1 MNESPVDRV
10 ENSVAQNNS
19 APDWGI
25 ESTQSHEFSVGIFIF
40 LIISIAVFTLV
51 VIKFMRSGKGKA
63 LKIGEKIMFGWIF
76 FGIIV
81 AVIMGATQLFYGQ
94 LF

>member
-1 MNESPVDRV
+1 MNESQVDRAG
-10 ENSVAQNNS
+10 SSDAQIYS

-51 VIKFMRSGKGKA
+51 VVKFMRSGKGKA
-63 LKIGEKIMFGWIF
+63 LKIGEKIMFAWIF

-81 AVIMGATQLFYGQ
+81 AVIMGATQLFFGQ